1 MPSCAS
7 VGGITG
13 DVQVGDTHRHGPY
26 TKAYRDREQDG
37 AFRQQS
43 LRPARM
49 PEVSRQTVLDRAVG
63 AWRDLDHSQGRREW
77 VEDGFLNALDGSEDS
92 ALRRD
97 LYPLWLSLGMPAERE
112 RIIREVEGQ
121 VQRGEL
127 TEWSQYPLLLEKYDD
142 HAGLR
147 EGEEAAAQ
155 VVHDAPEDDADANSE
170 EDAPDG
176 ILKEAANTEEPH
188 AEPSRHGGSCADA
201 TASRRGGSCVD
212 STGTQG
218 LLPQA
223 MEERARADLDKDAPA
238 KRLAMLAE
246 CVQRLRDRRRSG

>member
-1 MPSCAS
+1 MRKRLRLPADTLLQFAPKGSYQLANMLEYFEFAFRPAPRPSDTLVFVLDWYA
-7 VGGITG
+7 VHLDGEIDRKLHEMGHAVLRIGGGITG

-37 AFRQQS
+37 AFRQQT

-49 PEVSRQTVLDRAVG
+49 PEVSRRTVLDRAVG

-142 HAGLR
+142 HEGLR
-147 EGEEAAAQ
+147 EGEEAA
-155 VVHDAPEDDADANSE
+155 PRLCTT
-170 EDAPDG
+170 PPR
-176 ILKEAANTEEPH
+176 TMRTRTP
-188 AEPSRHGGSCADA
+188 
-201 TASRRGGSCVD
+201 RR
-212 STGTQG
+212 T
-218 LLPQA
+218 LPMA
-223 MEERARADLDKDAPA
+223 F
-238 KRLAMLAE
+238 
-246 CVQRLRDRRRSG
+246 